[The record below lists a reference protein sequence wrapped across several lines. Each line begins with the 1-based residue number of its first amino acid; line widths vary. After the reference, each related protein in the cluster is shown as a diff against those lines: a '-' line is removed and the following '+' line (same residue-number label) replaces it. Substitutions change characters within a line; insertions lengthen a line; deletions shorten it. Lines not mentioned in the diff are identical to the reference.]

1 MDETRFNRLEV
12 KIDKLTEAVTSIAR
26 VEEKILASNHRIE
39 NLEVRVS
46 KTEDDLDK
54 IADLARANG
63 GAARFAEKLFW
74 IVAGGVVGFLIK
86 LAG

>member
-26 VEEKILASNHRIE
+26 VEEKIFASNHRIE

-74 IVAGGVVGFLIK
+74 IVAGGVVGFLVK
-86 LAG
+86 FAG